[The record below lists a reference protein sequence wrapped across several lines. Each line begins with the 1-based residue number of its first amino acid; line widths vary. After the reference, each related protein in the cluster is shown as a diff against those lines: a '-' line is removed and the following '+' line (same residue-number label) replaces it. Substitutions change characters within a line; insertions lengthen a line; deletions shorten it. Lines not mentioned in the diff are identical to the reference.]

1 MIERLGQLFF
11 TGFDTEK
18 PSDEFLDF
26 VGQEAIGGVILFE
39 PNCNPHSLAEESI
52 KKIQAVST
60 MTPFIGVDQEG
71 GRVCRFRGVP
81 AEFEAPSEYG
91 RKGNLE
97 LFAEHYERAVYYL
110 NSLGVNLLFGPVAD
124 LNLNK
129 ANICIEGRTFG
140 RNPAKVIPFIEKAVR
155 LAGRAGI
162 ISCLKHFPGFGAA
175 INDPHKKMAVAE
187 YDFQTFINREA
198 LTFKAGI
205 AGGVDMIMT
214 THLIL
219 SAFDDHPVTI
229 SESIIRK
236 LLRET
241 LDFDGI
247 AITDDLLM
255 GGAEDLGSIGERAL
269 KAFQAGHDMLLFG
282 RDFRAAREAM
292 KYFKEAYRNGLIDKS
307 RIGVS
312 LDRISGIKSKLIIPV
327 T

>member
-1 MIERLGQLFF
+1 MIERLGQLFI

-18 PSDEFLDF
+18 PSDEFLEF
-26 VGQEAIGGVILFE
+26 IGKEGIGGVILFE
-39 PNCNPHSLAEESI
+39 PNCNPHSLAEDSI
-52 KKIQAVST
+52 KQIQSVSAV
-60 MTPFIGVDQEG
+60 TPFIGVDQEG

-81 AEFEAPSEYG
+81 AEYEAPSIYG
-91 RKGNLE
+91 EKENLE
-97 LFAEHYERAVYYL
+97 LFTEHYERAVYYL
-110 NSLGVNLLFGPVAD
+110 NSLGINLVFGPVAD

-129 ANICIEGRTFG
+129 ANACIKGRTFG
-140 RNPAKVIPFIEKAVR
+140 QNPAKVIPFIDEAVR

-175 INDPHKKMAVAE
+175 CNDPHQKMAVAK
-187 YDFQTFINREA
+187 YDFQTFVNREA

-205 AGGVDMIMT
+205 AGGADMIMT
-214 THLIL
+214 THMIL
-219 SAFDDHPVTI
+219 SAFDDYPVTV
-229 SESIIRK
+229 SELIIRK

-255 GGAEDLGSIGERAL
+255 GGAEELGPVGERAL

-282 RDFRAAREAM
+282 SDFRAAREALQ
-292 KYFKEAYRNGLIDKS
+292 YFKKAYRNGHVDKS
-307 RIGVS
+307 RVGVS